1 MKRKITN
8 ILLSFAAVAVFGLAP
23 VVVATDAYAAPSTF
37 ADAVGDAKSGV
48 NKINDGNTTNLP
60 QFIKSIINILL
71 FVIGIIAVLM
81 IIIGGIRYVV
91 SGGDSSAVTGAKNT
105 ILYSIVGLV
114 VALMAFAIVNF
125 VLNSL

>member
-1 MKRKITN
+1 MKRKIAN
-8 ILLSFAAVAVFGLAP
+8 ILLSFAALAVFGLVP
-23 VVVATDAYAAPSTF
+23 VAAAADAYAAPSTF

-91 SGGDSSAVTGAKNT
+91 SGGDSNAVTGAKNT